1 MARPLCGI
9 SACLLGQRVRWDG
22 REKRA
27 PYVEELALALALAPV
42 CPEVELGLGV
52 PREPIRL
59 ERDGARVALRAIESR
74 RDLTEAMRSL
84 AERRLAEL
92 LARGLAGF
100 VLKARSPSCGPG
112 AVPVWD
118 GEREVAR
125 DAGRF
130 AAALIE
136 RAPGLPV
143 ADEEQLADPAVRAEF
158 VARVRGYRR

>member
-27 PYVEELALALALAPV
+27 PFAEELAEQLALEPV

-52 PREPIRL
+52 PREPIQL
-59 ERDGARVALRAIESR
+59 ERDGARVALRAIDSR

-84 AERRLAEL
+84 AERRVAEL
-92 LARGLAGF
+92 IDRGLAGF
-100 VLKARSPSCGPG
+100 VLKARSPSCGPA
-112 AVPVWD
+112 AVPVLD
-118 GEREVAR
+118 GGRAVAR

-130 AAALIE
+130 AAALIQ
-136 RAPGLPV
+136 RSPGLPV
-143 ADEEQLADPAVRAEF
+143 ADEEQLADPAARAAFVALVRA
-158 VARVRGYRR
+158 YRR